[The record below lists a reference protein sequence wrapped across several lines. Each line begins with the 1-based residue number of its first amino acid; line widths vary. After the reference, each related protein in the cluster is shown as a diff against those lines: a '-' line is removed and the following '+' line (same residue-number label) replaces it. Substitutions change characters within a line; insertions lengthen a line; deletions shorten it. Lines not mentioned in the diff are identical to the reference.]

1 MTRVVVGEGRGVEG
15 GRGGSTNLL
24 PRRMVVRL
32 DPTTTLVTM
41 AGSKC
46 FPCKWTAVVGAAGI
60 TAGENLV
67 YEGEDLVDLSRP
79 FLPAS
84 SLSSRSVQAFQPVQG
99 GDRLAERLLL
109 IAGTCSR
116 GCWGGRQPLGAI
128 SVSSKAARHGGGIS

>member
-1 MTRVVVGEGRGVEG
+1 MTRVVGEGRRVEG
-15 GRGGSTNLL
+15 GGGGSTNLL

-32 DPTTTLVTM
+32 DATTTLVTM

-67 YEGEDLVDLSRP
+67 YEGEDLVDLRRP

-84 SLSSRSVQAFQPVQG
+84 RLGSRSVQAFQPVQG

-109 IAGTCSR
+109 IAGTSR
-116 GCWGGRQPLGAI
+116 GCWGGRHPLAAF
-128 SVSSKAARHGGGIS
+128 SVSSKAARHRGGIS

>member
-15 GRGGSTNLL
+15 GGGASTNLL

-32 DPTTTLVTM
+32 DATTTLVTMM

-84 SLSSRSVQAFQPVQG
+84 RLSSRSVQAFQPVQG
-99 GDRLAERLLL
+99 GHCLAERLLL
-109 IAGTCSR
+109 IAGTSR
-116 GCWGGRQPLGAI
+116 GCWGGRHPLGAI
-128 SVSSKAARHGGGIS
+128 SVSSKAAWHGGGIS